1 VKITSPME
9 RNYPSNVKTFWRE
22 YRHPNRIYFLY
33 LGMSSFSTQPN
44 RAVSSINRKRSQRLE
59 LTEEQK
65 AEIREAFE
73 IFDMDKDG
81 ALDFHEFKVALRAL
95 GFELKKPEVLKLL
108 KESDKNFSGKIDFND
123 FNKLS
128 THYKLI

>member
-1 VKITSPME
+1 ME
-9 RNYPSNVKTFWRE
+9 RNCPSNVK
-22 YRHPNRIYFLY
+22 NILARIPASKSNLLLFPR
-33 LGMSSFSTQPN
+33 MSSFSAQPN
-44 RAVSSINRKRSQRLE
+44 GRAVSSINRKRSQRLE
-59 LTEEQK
+59 LTDEQK

-95 GFELKKPEVLKLL
+95 GFELKKPEILKLL
-108 KESDKNFSGKIDFND
+108 KENDKNFSGKIDFNS

-128 THYKLI
+128 TH

>member
-1 VKITSPME
+1 MNGINPVVG
-9 RNYPSNVKTFWRE
+9 YA
-22 YRHPNRIYFLY
+22 
-33 LGMSSFSTQPN
+33 QPN
-44 RAVSSINRKRSQRLE
+44 SLLNRRRPRE

-65 AEIREAFE
+65 AEVREAFE

-95 GFELKKPEVLKLL
+95 GFEYKKPEILKML
-108 KESDKNFSGKIDFND
+108 KDNDKNGTGRIEFND

-128 THYKLI
+128 IQYYHYYYDGLNSYFHSVGKNLGTRPTGRSSQGL